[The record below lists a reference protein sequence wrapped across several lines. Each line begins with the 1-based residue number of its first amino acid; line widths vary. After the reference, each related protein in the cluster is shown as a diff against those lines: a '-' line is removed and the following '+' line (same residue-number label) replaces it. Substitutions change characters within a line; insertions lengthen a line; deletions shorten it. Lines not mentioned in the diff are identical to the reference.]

1 MYVCYCARTYVDMLA
16 DSGKLIKKGEKG
28 AVILDPLRNE
38 KIGEK
43 CCGLCCRAV
52 CITRNFFR
60 TQNPRL
66 INESGSKSRLGY
78 NDMGMLD

>member
-1 MYVCYCARTYVDMLA
+1 MLA
-16 DSGKLIKKGEKG
+16 DSAKLIEKGKKG
-28 AVILDPLRNE
+28 VVLNPTRSE

-52 CITRNFFR
+52 CITRNIFK

-66 INESGSKSRLGY
+66 VNKGGFKSRAGY
-78 NDMGMLD
+78 NVASMVCTFAKM